1 MGVVTDEP
9 LDPFAGDPDDPA
21 AELARFD
28 PEEDDAGSA
37 ALSAEEREEVLSD
50 LVELDVFRALL
61 EPRGTRGLVVD
72 CEDCAEPHYFGW
84 DLLMANLRSILEV
97 GRTRDEHAAR
107 LLQERRHRVR
117 QALHAARRQ
126 DRRPRELRNRHQ
138 QRQRCG
144 QPPEREE
151 VRRHRHLDRLRRAPC
166 TRFGAPLAREQDRD
180 PQLVGG

>member
-21 AELARFD
+21 AALARFD
-28 PEEDDAGSA
+28 PEEDDAGSP

-84 DLLMANLRSILEV
+84 DLLIANLRSILEV
-97 GRTRDEHAAR
+97 GRTRVHEPAYAPDPVRYVSWEYAR
-107 LLQERRHRVR
+107 GYADGVIE
-117 QALHAARRQ
+117 ASENA
-126 DRRPRELRNRHQ
+126 E
-138 QRQRCG
+138 
-144 QPPEREE
+144 
-151 VRRHRHLDRLRRAPC
+151 
-166 TRFGAPLAREQDRD
+166 T
-180 PQLVGG
+180 

>member
-28 PEEDDAGSA
+28 PGDTDSSAA
-37 ALSAEEREEVLSD
+37 ALSADEREEVLSD

-97 GRTRDEHAAR
+97 GRTRVHEPAYAPDPTRYVSWEYAR
-107 LLQERRHRVR
+107 GYADGVIE
-117 QALHAARRQ
+117 ASENA
-126 DRRPRELRNRHQ
+126 E
-138 QRQRCG
+138 
-144 QPPEREE
+144 
-151 VRRHRHLDRLRRAPC
+151 
-166 TRFGAPLAREQDRD
+166 T
-180 PQLVGG
+180 